1 MPPAK
6 QWSVPKRFLS
16 DREISEI
23 YGLGEA
29 ALKKLRMRGAGP
41 EFRRFG
47 HRTILYDV
55 ARLEEWIARQPK
67 GGGL

>member
-1 MPPAK
+1 MPITDKKPP
-6 QWSVPKRFLS
+6 QKRYLS
-16 DREISEI
+16 DREINAT

-29 ALKKLRMRGAGP
+29 LLKKLRMRNIGP

-55 ARLEEWIARQPK
+55 VRLEEWIAAQPK
-67 GGGL
+67 GGGR